1 MGTPNFTSASMWR
14 VLLLSSPMSYCCLN
28 LYGSNTSSNG
38 NFDGDDLEQK
48 HMLLTSSVGE
58 DTIFTT

>member
-1 MGTPNFTSASMWR
+1 MGTPKLHERAMWC
-14 VLLLSSPMSYCCLN
+14 VLFLSSLMSYCCLN
-28 LYGSNTSSNG
+28 LDGSSTSSNG